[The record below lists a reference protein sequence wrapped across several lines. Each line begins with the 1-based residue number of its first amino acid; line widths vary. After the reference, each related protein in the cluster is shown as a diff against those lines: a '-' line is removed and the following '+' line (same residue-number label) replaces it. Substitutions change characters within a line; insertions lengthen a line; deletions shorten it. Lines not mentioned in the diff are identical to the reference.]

1 MAPGKLIT
9 RVIQSSN
16 EPAAESEVINR
27 GSCVWSLHRK
37 DEWSATAAVTSL
49 NITHWS
55 TRMHTRQMGR
65 RMEYVRNV
73 LSEKI
78 DLHTD
83 SHTTSCTWKHDLV
96 AKHRFHLAHSADH
109 MLTHSYS
116 SCVKVFSRSV
126 YPMYTDLQGSSTHR
140 HTCAC
145 TLTHTHPVLLNRS
158 GCFTSRNLHIK
169 DMSACIITGVECVC
183 VRVQKC

>member
-1 MAPGKLIT
+1 
-9 RVIQSSN
+9 
-16 EPAAESEVINR
+16 
-27 GSCVWSLHRK
+27 
-37 DEWSATAAVTSL
+37 
-49 NITHWS
+49 
-55 TRMHTRQMGR
+55 MGR

-126 YPMYTDLQGSSTHR
+126 YPMCTDLQGSSTH
-140 HTCAC
+140 
-145 TLTHTHPVLLNRS
+145 THTHALAHSHIHTPSCSTGQDVS
-158 GCFTSRNLHIK
+158 QVATCTSRICLRALSLVL
-169 DMSACIITGVECVC
+169 SACVLECKNVNC
-183 VRVQKC
+183 

>member
-1 MAPGKLIT
+1 MDA
-9 RVIQSSN
+9 
-16 EPAAESEVINR
+16 
-27 GSCVWSLHRK
+27 
-37 DEWSATAAVTSL
+37 
-49 NITHWS
+49 
-55 TRMHTRQMGR
+55 HTRQMGR

-126 YPMYTDLQGSSTHR
+126 YPMCTDLQGSSTHR

-158 GCFTSRNLHIK
+158 GCFTSCNLHIK